1 MMVVKNKVFQSWML
15 VVFCSVGIFLT
26 IPVAREIQQY
36 VSEHWGRS
44 LFGYFVIVVLSV
56 GFLGL
61 LYVLIFKLKIRTP
74 TRYAWLILVG
84 GLYGYF
90 THKLWKI
97 PEEAIHFL
105 EYGLL
110 GFFLFKALNYNV
122 KDKSIYITATLFALL
137 IGTFDEIFQW
147 IVPDRKWDFRD
158 VGLNGLSGG
167 LFQLAIWKVV
177 RPDFIKG
184 MINIKSLRIFTAIFS
199 CCLII
204 LGLCASNTPS
214 RVYSY
219 TKQISFLAFLQKEE
233 PMGEFGYKYKDP
245 EIGIFYS
252 RLSLRELQ
260 KTDEKKSKEYARIFN
275 ESLKMKYTH
284 FLQKYNPGFNAFLY
298 EARIHIFRRDK
309 YFNDGNKET
318 NHNKK
323 REFYF
328 VSYKENL
335 ILQKY
340 FTETVKNS
348 VYWWGEDKIK
358 KVEELIDENRS
369 YESPVSAS
377 LFTVFSEKSMWMGI
391 FLLLCFLLII
401 NIIIHK
407 LKNTSGHQTP

>member
-1 MMVVKNKVFQSWML
+1 
-15 VVFCSVGIFLT
+15 
-26 IPVAREIQQY
+26 
-36 VSEHWGRS
+36 
-44 LFGYFVIVVLSV
+44 
-56 GFLGL
+56 
-61 LYVLIFKLKIRTP
+61 
-74 TRYAWLILVG
+74 
-84 GLYGYF
+84 
-90 THKLWKI
+90 
-97 PEEAIHFL
+97 L

-260 KTDEKKSKEYARIFN
+260 KTDEKKSKEYARILN

-309 YFNDGNKET
+309 YFNDGNEET

-369 YESPVSAS
+369 YESPVSAN

-401 NIIIHK
+401 NIIFHK
-407 LKNTSGHQTP
+407 LKKSSGHQTP